1 MYNFGV
7 LILEVLTGK
16 VPAHH
21 LQPLPDADMQRNEKR
36 SQTAASLPE
45 WVRSVVR
52 EEWTAEVFDVELLQY
67 KNIEK
72 KLQHRQRQR
81 HSQENEREF

>member
-1 MYNFGV
+1 MYNFGM
-7 LILEVLTGK
+7 LIPEVLTGK
-16 VPAHH
+16 VPTQHP
-21 LQPLPDADMQRNEKR
+21 QPLPDADMQRNEKR
-36 SQTAASLPE
+36 SQTATSLPE